1 MRVSN
6 RSLALVVALTGG
18 DFLLWNLALGAN
30 NTVLAL
36 IAGLTLPPLVAACA
50 LMLALTATRLFSR
63 IRAPGIPAAARQRA
77 TRRRPPTTVRAA
89 PRHSQ
94 PEPQARARSSAR
106 ARGADAAPEHDGAP
120 ATAATG
126 RSPTPARKLA
136 A

>member
-1 MRVSN
+1 
-6 RSLALVVALTGG
+6 VALTGA
-18 DFLLWNLALGAN
+18 DFLLWNWSLGAN

-50 LMLALTATRLFSR
+50 LTVVLTAARLVSQF
-63 IRAPGIPAAARQRA
+63 RAPGMSAGRRQRA
-77 TRRRPPTTVRAA
+77 ARRRPPNTVRPAQRRAQSDTATQALRTARGRGAHAA
-89 PRHSQ
+89 PDHN
-94 PEPQARARSSAR
+94 PT
-106 ARGADAAPEHDGAP
+106 P